1 MAERP
6 EVDLSGGKYD
16 DFETM
21 LSQKLGLKV
30 ILMRGWRS
38 PDSLFIAETDIMQAN
53 MYGAEEQKKEAR
65 EKFAKTEAAMLG
77 EKRANLSDRD
87 PQVGMELTDNDLR
100 ALQKTGHIT
109 LRHGNAEREQAVIV
123 LDPGDNPYF
132 DKDPVLRFALNTHFE
147 NAWDIHGDD
156 GVRNISVR
164 DFIEN
169 FEMDA
174 EDKRRYQAVLNVRY
188 ALQNQSE
195 YNNKGK
201 GWYYEP
207 FYYNF
212 AGLSDKEPGMWE
224 SSFKMSFAAVADKRR
239 VERVWKPEGMGIND
253 PAFLDKITLAGA
265 IMDLNY
271 HILDTHPYDTFA
283 RLGFEHSVTPKQII
297 EIQQDLHKRLEAKY
311 EEHRGKATDE
321 SYDYGLDS
329 RALADWR
336 ILFPVFREVYE
347 ADKSEGPQRKYL
359 DTIMEGLQKWFP
371 TLTNGPVPD
380 VTPGATKEP
389 SRSIPK
395 AATTPQLPKKPA
407 DGVSFDL

>member
-16 DFETM
+16 EFETM

-30 ILMRGWRS
+30 ILMRGWKT
-38 PDSLFIAETDIMQAN
+38 PESLLFAETDIMQAN
-53 MYGAEEQKKEAR
+53 MYGTDEQKKEAR

-77 EKRANLSDRD
+77 AMRANLSDRD

-132 DKDPVLRFALNTHFE
+132 NEDPVLRFALNTHFE
-147 NAWDIHGDD
+147 NAWNIFGED
-156 GVRNISVR
+156 GGRNIPVR

-169 FEMDA
+169 FEMDP
-174 EDKRRYQAVLNVRY
+174 EDKRRYQAVMNVRY

-212 AGLSDKEPGMWE
+212 AGLSDKEPGMWQ
-224 SSFKMSFAAVADKRR
+224 SSFKMSFAAVADKRMI
-239 VERVWKPEGMGIND
+239 ERIWQPKGMGIKD
-253 PAFLDKITLAGA
+253 EEFLEKVKLAGA
-265 IMDLNY
+265 VMDLNY
-271 HILDTHPYDTFA
+271 SIIETHPYDTFA
-283 RLGFEHSVTPKQII
+283 RLGLEHSVAPKQII
-297 EIQQDLHKRLEAKY
+297 EIQQDLHKKLGEKLKER
-311 EEHRGKATDE
+311 RGEVAEDD
-321 SYDYGLDS
+321 YDYGLDS
-329 RALADWR
+329 SGLRDWR

-347 ADKSEGPQRKYL
+347 EDKSEGPQRLYL
-359 DTIMEGLQKWFP
+359 DTIMAGLQKWFP

-380 VTPGATKEP
+380 LAPGTTKEP
-389 SRSIPK
+389 PRTLPQTGE
-395 AATTPQLPKKPA
+395 APQLPKKPA
-407 DGVSFDL
+407 DGASFNL